1 MSPMTQNETMSAV
14 VIDEFGGQDQLKQ
27 RDVPMPEMTADQVI
41 VKEKAAGINPVDWK
55 TREGYLQPMFKW
67 PFPII
72 LGWDVAGVITEVGT
86 NVTDWKVGDRVFARP
101 ATTRFGTYAEFTAVD
116 ASLLAPKPENI
127 SFEEAAAVPLA
138 GLTAWQALFDH
149 GHLQKGE
156 KVFIHAGSGGVGS
169 FAIQLA
175 KSVGAYV
182 ITTTSSTNID
192 FVKSLGADQVIDYHE
207 TDFTEVLKDIDL
219 VVDTIGGEA
228 QEKSVSILKH
238 GSGRMVSITGSAAE
252 KTASLAEDRNV
263 SFESIWLDPNGAELT
278 KLANM
283 LENGTLKVTL
293 DSVYKFS
300 AEGVAEAHDRSESH
314 HALGKIVV
322 RFK

>member
-1 MSPMTQNETMSAV
+1 MSAV

-27 RDVPMPEMTADQVI
+27 REVPMPEMTADQVI
-41 VKEKAAGINPVDWK
+41 IKEKAAGINPIDWK
-55 TREGYLQPMFKW
+55 TREGYLQPMLKW
-67 PFPII
+67 SFPII
-72 LGWDVAGVITEVGT
+72 LGWDVAGVITEVGA
-86 NVTDWKVGDRVFARP
+86 NVTDWKVGDDVFARP
-101 ATTRFGTYAEFTAVD
+101 ATTRFGTYAEYTAVD
-116 ASLLAPKPENI
+116 ANLLAPKPENI

-182 ITTTSSTNID
+182 ITTTSSKNLD
-192 FVKSLGADQVIDYHE
+192 FVKGLGADQVIDYNQ

-219 VVDTIGGEA
+219 VIDTIGGKA
-228 QEKSVSILKH
+228 QEKSVGILKH
-238 GSGRMVSITGSAAE
+238 GTGRLVAITGIDSE
-252 KTASLAEDRNV
+252 KTSGLAEARKVTFN
-263 SFESIWLDPNGAELT
+263 SIWLEPNGEELT
-278 KLANM
+278 KMADM
-283 LENGTLKVTL
+283 LENGTLKVIL
-293 DSVYKFS
+293 DSVHEFS